1 MAATLAVGLRN
12 DSRIK
17 MKIQERSYSSE
28 ILLLASAIDRLSI
41 LIWQNTKDGQ
51 KGINK
56 PEMLVEKLTKK
67 DKPKE
72 IISFKSGEDFLKEW
86 ERING
91 N

>member
-1 MAATLAVGLRN
+1 
-12 DSRIK
+12 

-28 ILLLASAIDRLSI
+28 ILLLDKQVFELPHNVCVNAD
-41 LIWQNTKDGQ
+41 T
-51 KGINK
+51 
-56 PEMLVEKLTKK
+56 ELVEKLTKK